1 MLPSGSVQGEAA
13 RLKLRQEDRKQAA
26 GVTGVGGGG
35 EAVRGGGGE
44 EGGGPGD
51 TSPAGGRVQPPPRG
65 SLQTGADHSGRR
77 RVNQSHV
84 DPLRAVLWTD
94 DLRQTVGPRLA
105 QQLTWKGV
113 WAG

>member
-1 MLPSGSVQGEAA
+1 MLPSGSVQGEVA

-51 TSPAGGRVQPPPRG
+51 TSPAGGRVQPPPP
-65 SLQTGADHSGRR
+65 AAHF
-77 RVNQSHV
+77 
-84 DPLRAVLWTD
+84 
-94 DLRQTVGPRLA
+94 RQGLTTVGV
-105 QQLTWKGV
+105 G
-113 WAG
+113 G